1 MMVRE
6 PGGAWQP
13 LEHWLEDALDR
24 RMPGEED
31 TVETLAALRASVARL
46 LAGLVEKGTLTLREA
61 QEIAVNTRRTPPTL
75 EVQGGS

>member
-1 MMVRE
+1 
-6 PGGAWQP
+6 
-13 LEHWLEDALDR
+13 
-24 RMPGEED
+24 MPGEED